1 MNRAA
6 PSADTLMRVPTGG
19 PPVVF
24 DCDGVLLESEPRW
37 TVVETE
43 LFRRYGRTYGPEHK
57 RQLIGTGLGGT
68 GTQFETMLDQPGRAS
83 ELLDE
88 LIELAAEDFARGID
102 AMPGAVDLV
111 RELRDAARQM
121 AVASNSFHRLVDLAL
136 AGSEL
141 EGAFDIVVA
150 ADDVEHPKP
159 APDLF
164 LEACRRLEV
173 EPADAVAIEDS
184 PTGVASAKAAGMFVI
199 GVPSIAGIRLDEAD
213 LVAASLRSPEVHE
226 LLGLAPT
233 SGS

>member
-1 MNRAA
+1 
-6 PSADTLMRVPTGG
+6 MRGDA

-43 LFRRYGRTYGPEHK
+43 LFRRYGRTYGPQHK

-68 GTQFETMLDQPGRAS
+68 GTQFETMLDQPGRAK
-83 ELLDE
+83 ELLEE
-88 LIELAAEDFARGID
+88 LIELAAEDFSRGIA

-111 RELRDAARQM
+111 RELRDAGRPM

-164 LEACRRLEV
+164 LEACKQLGV
-173 EPADAVAIEDS
+173 EPAAAVAIEDS
-184 PTGVASAKAAGMFVI
+184 PTGVASAQAAEMFVI
-199 GVPSIAGIRLDEAD
+199 GIPSVGGIRLDDAD
-213 LVAASLRSPEVHE
+213 LVAASLQDAEVRE
-226 LLGLAPT
+226 ALGLPPT